1 MANSPSSSSSSSSS
15 DLFFSESANSVDILL
30 EEQDVIIDD
39 LRKEIKQLNID
50 LDSLKA
56 IIRLH
61 LVGCLKT
68 INALFEKVL

>member
-1 MANSPSSSSSSSSS
+1 MVNSPTSSSSSS

-30 EEQDVIIDD
+30 EEQDVIIDE
-39 LRKEIKQLNID
+39 LRKEIKKLDID
-50 LDSLKA
+50 LNNLKE
-56 IIRLH
+56 IIRAH